1 MIVIAVFVVMG
12 EVAAAVV
19 VQCCCSRRVVHRVRF
34 DNAFIISSRYVFD
47 IISMM
52 CAQFKLVDSFDD
64 DQNAQSLQYS
74 YLITQLPQDVLREAI
89 RLLHFLRR

>member
-12 EVAAAVV
+12 EVVVVVV

-34 DNAFIISSRYVFD
+34 DNAFILVGGMVFD

-52 CAQFKLVDSFDD
+52 CTIQIS
-64 DQNAQSLQYS
+64 
-74 YLITQLPQDVLREAI
+74 R
-89 RLLHFLRR
+89 